1 MSLLND
7 FYTLGISENAS
18 LVEIKKAYRLKAK
31 EFHPD
36 VNDSPGAAE
45 QFRMISEAYQRI
57 IDFREGRHSYQ
68 QPAIDYEAILREKAR
83 AQARMRYQEWKQKL
97 EEEERN
103 KSIHEIYWSKNVSYI
118 LLLITL
124 ILLSDQFVGTKIRV
138 EKIIKTTI
146 TTDEQIYYTIET
158 DHRKIEIISDREIDG
173 LESNSLIMVGE
184 TPLLHSMKE
193 IRTIQNKVIIP
204 DNIVGNFTPA
214 LIINL
219 ILLLFNF
226 YYPFKTYHQ
235 KLWIK
240 TLLIISSLYY
250 LVSFLQAQH

>member
-1 MSLLND
+1 MLND
-7 FYTLGISENAS
+7 FQTLGISSSAS
-18 LVEIKKAYRLKAK
+18 IAEIKKAYRLKAK

-36 VNDSPGAAE
+36 VNDSPDAAE
-45 QFRMISEAYQRI
+45 KFRNISEAYQRI

-68 QPAIDYEAILREKAR
+68 QPSIDYEAILREKAR
-83 AQARMRYQEWKQKL
+83 AHARMRYQEWKQKL
-97 EEEERN
+97 EEEEKN
-103 KSIHEIYWSKNVSYI
+103 KSIHEIYWGKNVSYV

-124 ILLSDQFVGTKIRV
+124 FLLTDQFIGTKISV
-138 EKIIKTTI
+138 EKIIKTNV
-146 TTDEQIYYTIET
+146 TTDEQLYYTIET
-158 DHRKIEIISDREIDG
+158 EHRKIEIISDWEIEG
-173 LESNSLIMVGE
+173 LELNSLIMVGE
-184 TPLLHSMKE
+184 TPLLHSLKE

-226 YYPFKTYHQ
+226 YYPLKTYHQ

>member
-7 FYTLGISENAS
+7 FYKLGISENAS

-36 VNDSPGAAE
+36 INDSPDAAE
-45 QFRMISEAYQRI
+45 QFRMITEAYQRI
-57 IDFREGRHSYQ
+57 VDFREGRHSYQ
-68 QPAIDYEAILREKAR
+68 QPPIDYAAILREKAR

-124 ILLSDQFVGTKIRV
+124 ILLSDQFVGTK
-138 EKIIKTTI
+138 TTI
-146 TTDEQIYYTIET
+146 TTDEQLYYIIET

-226 YYPFKTYHQ
+226 YYPLKTYHQ